1 MATLREVKKRI
12 KSVVSTRR
20 ITAAMEMVA
29 AANLRR
35 AQQRVEQTKPYAA
48 KLDQMLSHLAS
59 ASTGEIVH
67 SYFEERPVKK
77 RLLVVITSDKGLC
90 GAFNAN
96 VIRRTTHLL
105 GESKAQGIENE
116 LFLVGKKGNDF
127 FKSRDWPILQI
138 EDDWRGALDYNRA
151 RDIVRFLTDRFVSGE
166 TDEISLIYT
175 TFISLAK
182 YQVTTQS
189 YLPVLKPE
197 VGEGDE
203 DSEGGPAKDYI
214 FEPNA
219 EEIYSALMPSY
230 ATTKMVTAL
239 AESFA
244 SEHGSRMVAMNAATT
259 NAGEMID
266 NLNLV
271 YNKARQSQITK
282 ELLEIVSGANALA
295 G

>member
-1 MATLREVKKRI
+1 MATLRDVKKRI
-12 KSVVSTRR
+12 KSVISTRR

-67 SYFEERPVKK
+67 PYFEERPVKK
-77 RLLVVITSDKGLC
+77 RLLVVVTSDKGLC

-96 VIRRTTHLL
+96 VIRRAAHLL
-105 GESKAQGIENE
+105 GESKAQGIEVE
-116 LFLVGKKGNDF
+116 LFLIGKKGNDF
-127 FKSRDWPILQI
+127 FKSRDWPILKL
-138 EDDWRGALDYNRA
+138 EEDWRGALDYNRA
-151 RDIVRFLTDRFVSGE
+151 RDIVRFLTDRFVAGE
-166 TDEISLIYT
+166 TDEINLIYT
-175 TFISLAK
+175 TFITLAK
-182 YQVTTQS
+182 YRVSTES
-189 YLPVLKPE
+189 YLPVPKPE
-197 VGEGDE
+197 VGDDE
-203 DSEGGPAKDYI
+203 AGGSAKEYI
-214 FEPNA
+214 FEPDS
-219 EEIYSALMPSY
+219 EQIYSALMPSY

-239 AESFA
+239 AESFT